1 MKTLN
6 VLAAVVLL
14 CAVSAVS
21 YHVGKAQYEK
31 KYEKCYEDACHMS
44 DLIRCYQDHLNDD
57 DSVIEDYGCFE
68 ELEGN
73 FLHDDAIGNPVDL
86 TKYVWCY

>member
-1 MKTLN
+1 MRHIIII
-6 VLAAVVLL
+6 AAVVLL

-44 DLIRCYQDHLNDD
+44 DLIRCYKDHLQDD
-57 DSVIEDYGCFE
+57 EIEDWGCFD

-73 FLHDDAIGNPVDL
+73 FLYDDALGNPVNL
-86 TKYVWCY
+86 NEYIWCY